1 MMQMTTQR
9 IVLGAAMNN
18 PDWARQ
24 VWERLTPELHFLGPD
39 QDAATACYTAWQA
52 EKSNDPQTVMLTL
65 QALGLHRR
73 YSSVNLLDMHQQ
85 SFPASETALRMAIS
99 RLEQDRQ
106 RHEVLRLSERLAG
119 IATKTDADLSV
130 EVSSISAELATAVQ
144 TRLTDPMQGTLTL
157 QQLLDLDFPQA
168 GEVVPGLFKTRS
180 RVVLTG
186 PEGRGK
192 SEMIYQ
198 IALGAACGIHPFST
212 EEIPPQRVLI
222 VDAENEHV
230 DLQKR
235 LRRIY
240 SLYQGLGAGPVNNHL
255 RIQDALGWNL
265 LDPADA
271 GHLFALV
278 RSYMPDLLV
287 IGPVYQI
294 MGGDANDAETV
305 RRFMRVVDQCRA
317 ISDTAVL
324 TEAHAGH
331 GESGNRNNWRPSG
344 SSLWLRWPDM
354 GIGMNPSDEESSEM
368 ELVRWR
374 GDRVDN
380 YWPDVVRRGSILP
393 WGQAQ

>member
-1 MMQMTTQR
+1 MTTTQR
-9 IVLGAAMNN
+9 MVLGAAMNR
-18 PDWARQ
+18 PEWAAQ
-24 VWERLTPELHFLGPD
+24 VWERLTPEQHFAGPD
-39 QDAATACYTAWQA
+39 IDAATAAYTAWQK
-52 EKSNDPQTVMLTL
+52 EKSNDPQTVLLTL

-73 YSSVNLLDMHQQ
+73 YSPVNLLDMHEQ
-85 SFPASETALRMAIS
+85 SYPASDSALRMAIGQ
-99 RLEQDRQ
+99 LEQDRQ
-106 RHEVLRLSERLAG
+106 RHDVLRLSQQLAG
-119 IATKTDADLSV
+119 LASNPDADLSV
-130 EVSSISAELATAVQ
+130 DVSSLAAELTIAVQ
-144 TRLTDPMQGTLTL
+144 TRVVDPMQGTLTL
-157 QQLLDLDFPQA
+157 QQLLDMDFPDH
-168 GEVVPGLFKTRS
+168 GEVIPGLFKART

-192 SEMIYQ
+192 SEMTYQ
-198 IALGAACGIHPFST
+198 IAVGAARGIQPFSM
-212 EEIPPQRVLI
+212 EPIPAQRVLI

-235 LRRIY
+235 LRRINTRFD
-240 SLYQGLGAGPVNNHL
+240 GLDGAHQVGDNI

-265 LDPADA
+265 LDPRDA
-271 GHLFALV
+271 AHLYALV
-278 RSYMPDLLV
+278 RSYMPDLMI

-331 GESGNRNNWRPSG
+331 GEAGTRNGWRPSG

-354 GIGMNPSDEESSEM
+354 GIGMSPLDGQGERM

-374 GDRVDN
+374 GDRVEN
-380 YWPDVVRRGSILP
+380 HWPDVVRRGSVLP
-393 WGQAQ
+393 WVQDQ

>member
-1 MMQMTTQR
+1 
-9 IVLGAAMNN
+9 MNRR
-18 PDWARQ
+18 DWAER
-24 VWERLTPELHFLGPD
+24 VWERLTPDEHFLGPD
-39 QDAATACYTAWQA
+39 LPAAQAAYQAWQK
-52 EKSNDPQTVMLTL
+52 EKSNDPQVVMLTL
-65 QALGLHRR
+65 QAMGLHRR
-73 YSSVNLLDMHQQ
+73 YSGSNLLDMHAQ
-85 SFPASETALRMAIS
+85 SFPASDEALRMAIG
-99 RLEQDRQ
+99 RLEEDRQ
-106 RHEVLRLSERLAG
+106 REQVLHLSERLTSL
-119 IATKTDADLSV
+119 ATDPEADLSV
-130 EVSSISAELATAVQ
+130 EVSALAADLQVTVQ
-144 TRLTDPMQGTLTL
+144 TRVHDPMAGTLTL
-157 QQLLDLDFPQA
+157 DDLLALDFPEA
-168 GEVVPGLFKTRS
+168 GEVIPGLFKSRT

-198 IALGAACGIHPFST
+198 IALGAACGINPFTT
-212 EEIPPQRVLI
+212 ETMAPQRVLI
-222 VDAENEHV
+222 VDAENEPV

-240 SLYQGLGAGPVNNHL
+240 SLYDGLGNGQPISDNL

-265 LDPADA
+265 LDPRDA

-305 RRFMRVVDQCRA
+305 RRFMRVVDQCRK

-331 GESGNRNNWRPSG
+331 GESGSRNGWRPSG
-344 SSLWLRWPDM
+344 SSLWLRWPDI
-354 GIGMNPSDEESSEM
+354 GIGLNPVDADATTM

-374 GDRVDN
+374 GDRIEN
-380 YWPDVVRRGSILP
+380 HWPEAVRRGGVLP
-393 WGQAQ
+393 WTESL